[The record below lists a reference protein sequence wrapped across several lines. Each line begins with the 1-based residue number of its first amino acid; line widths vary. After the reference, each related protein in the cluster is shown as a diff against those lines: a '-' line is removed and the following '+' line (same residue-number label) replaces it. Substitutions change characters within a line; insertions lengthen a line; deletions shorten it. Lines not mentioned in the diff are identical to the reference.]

1 MAFLKFINETVTY
14 PYNTKTDYPHTGF
27 PPGADYPEFNVY
39 WVYPV
44 PPNSPI
50 NNSATEG
57 TPVFNAELSRWEQT
71 WSYTPTAPLPDW
83 AGLRADLLGSTTIA
97 AWFDGLPAIH
107 REDITAQIQ
116 GQDTATL
123 ADAVVRVDYDPVKV
137 ELNQFL
143 TDRNIGAQ
151 LP

>member
-1 MAFLKFINETVTY
+1 MAFLKFASETITY

-27 PPGADYPEFNVY
+27 PPGADYPDFSIF
-39 WVYPV
+39 WVHPV
-44 PPNSPI
+44 PPNPPA

-57 TPVFNAELSRWEQT
+57 TPVFNAELNRWEQT
-71 WSYTPTAPLPDW
+71 WTYTPIAPAPDW
-83 AGLRADLLGSTTIA
+83 AGFRSDLLGSATVVT
-97 AWFDGLPAIH
+97 WFDGLPAIH

-116 GQDTATL
+116 GRDVL
-123 ADAVVRVDYDPVKV
+123 SLSDALSRVNYDSVKV

-143 TDRNIGAQ
+143 TNRNIGVQ